1 MEPVIIT
8 AAITGA
14 ATVPSLT
21 PHLPWRTQDIVD
33 SAVGA
38 AEAGA
43 AIVHVHARNQQ
54 DGSPSSAPE
63 VFGEIMSRIKARC
76 DVVICMTTG
85 GSPAMSVQERTANVA
100 HFEPEMCSFNLGSMN
115 FGLQTALKRPREW
128 QFEWEPKYLEA
139 SKDFVFKNTFHDL
152 EHLCGLVRKFQ
163 VKPELEAYDV
173 GHLYNLAHLVEEG
186 LMTPPMH
193 IQFVMGVLGGI
204 GTMPE
209 DLTFLKRK
217 ADTLFGADRFTWSVC
232 AASSGQFNLA
242 PISIQMGGHVRVGL
256 EDNIYLR
263 RGVLAESN
271 AQLVEKAVVM
281 ANDMGRQVATPAD
294 ARRILGLRGI
304 DKVKY

>member
-14 ATVPSLT
+14 IAVPSVT
-21 PHLPWRTQDIVD
+21 PYLPWKTEDIID

-43 AIVHVHARNQQ
+43 SIVHIHARNPM
-54 DGSPSSAPE
+54 DGSPSADPE
-63 VFGEIMSRIKARC
+63 VFGQIMSGIKERAY
-76 DVVICMTTG
+76 VVICMTTG
-85 GSPAMSVQERTANVA
+85 GSPAMTVQERTANVTR
-100 HFEPEMCSFNLGSMN
+100 FEPEMCSFNLGSMN
-115 FGLQTALKRPREW
+115 FGLQQALKKERKW

-152 EHLCGLVRKFQ
+152 EHLCGLVRKYG

-173 GHLYNLAHLVEEG
+173 GHLYNLAYLVREG

-209 DLTFLKRK
+209 DLIFLKRK
-217 ADTLFGADRFTWSVC
+217 ADTLFGAEGYTWSVC

-263 RGVLAESN
+263 KGVLAESN
-271 AQLVEKAVVM
+271 AQLVEKAVAMVT
-281 ANDMGRQVATPAD
+281 DMGRQVATPAD
-294 ARRILGLRGI
+294 ARRILGLKGI
-304 DKVKY
+304 DQVKY

>member
-14 ATVPSLT
+14 IAVPTVT
-21 PHLPWRTQDIVD
+21 PYLPWKTQDIID

-43 AIVHVHARNQQ
+43 AIVHIHARNPENGAPAS
-54 DGSPSSAPE
+54 DGE
-63 VFGEIMSRIKARC
+63 TFGKIMSGIKKRS

-85 GSPAMSVQERTANVA
+85 GSPSMTVQERTVNVTR
-100 HFEPEMCSFNLGSMN
+100 FEPEMCSFNLGSMN
-115 FGLQTALKRPREW
+115 FGLQQALKKKRDW

-139 SKDFVFKNTFHDL
+139 SKDFVFKNTFLDL
-152 EHLCGLVRKFQ
+152 EHLCGLVKKYQTR
-163 VKPELEAYDV
+163 PELEAYDV
-173 GHLYNLAHLVEEG
+173 GHLYNLAYLVNEG
-186 LMTPPMH
+186 LMALPVH

-217 ADTLFGADRFTWSVC
+217 ADTLFGADNFTWSVC

-263 RGVLAESN
+263 KGVLAESN
-271 AQLVEKAVVM
+271 AQLVEKAVAMVK
-281 ANDMGRQVATPAD
+281 DMGRGVATPAD
-294 ARRILGLRGI
+294 TRRILGLKGI
-304 DKVKY
+304 DKVNY